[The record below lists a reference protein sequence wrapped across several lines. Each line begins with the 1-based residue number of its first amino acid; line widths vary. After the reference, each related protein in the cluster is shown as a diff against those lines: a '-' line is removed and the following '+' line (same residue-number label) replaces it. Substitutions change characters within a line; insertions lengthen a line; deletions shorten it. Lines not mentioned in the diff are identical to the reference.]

1 MKLVNL
7 IIFTCLFAAV
17 WTNES
22 GQISETTL
30 IELED
35 NFRHA
40 STKGPWVPVPVDDP
54 IIQKYA
60 EEAVET
66 RNKKYDGH
74 YKRLMSVDVAKKQ
87 FISGYRFEI
96 EMTIRETECHQNDP
110 KKHQCQFNSARAP
123 EPVVFDVWV
132 NTRNQ

>member
-1 MKLVNL
+1 MKL

-30 IELED
+30 IESED
-35 NFRHA
+35 DFRQA
-40 STKGPWVPVPVDDP
+40 PAKNLFGPWVTVPVDDP
-54 IIQKYA
+54 IIQKYTEQA
-60 EEAVET
+60 LE
-66 RNKKYDGH
+66 RQNKEFGDR
-74 YKRLMSVDVAKKQ
+74 YKRLVSINQAKRQ
-87 FISGYRFEI
+87 TLSGYRFEI
-96 EMTIRETECHQNDP
+96 EMIIRETDCNKNDP

-132 NTRNQ
+132 KGD